1 MYRNL
6 LLTALA
12 AAALAG
18 CKPAATPMPPEQR
31 EHFESVYVPAEDFCD
46 AAAQLIRHYADTQ
59 QADFAV
65 RGCSMLHLA
74 CMAHDEALVAKLIAD
89 GADVNADSE
98 ELGTPLACVI
108 RGELR
113 GTGSENDPESDTR
126 LIELLLSHG
135 AELSVRMTGNCT
147 ALDVAIMSN
156 REDLFLYLLDKGASA
171 GNINPLTAAA
181 AMHWTEVLRRLTA
194 EKQALP
200 PEALAE
206 ACRNAQDAEG
216 SREECLR
223 LLLETGAD
231 PNSRGEDNTP
241 ALVLLAAELSD
252 EDADP
257 ELPQLL
263 TLLLEKGA
271 DATLPA
277 EEPSEWAGLCAA
289 DLLSADPELAAELR
303 EQGYTIPEVP
313 LLIREGETLACDI
326 RRAALRRDENKA
338 ELLAPF
344 ADTLARALQQ
354 GSVRGELAAEAIC
367 LLAEADAEHAAR
379 VVLTLPL
386 WSELSLWE
394 SSDNLFIIRAIAED
408 TALQLPAQALLATAH
423 MLSQGGKAREA
434 AAVTELMERSPDAD
448 PLLAELCEGED
459 AAIRT
464 AAWTVRLHRAGLP
477 DAKSGSVAE
486 WLHAH
491 ELNPAAMSASVV
503 EALHLT
509 SLDDF
514 WMGEMDANEQQT
526 LFLYMEDVG
535 QKEVADRYRAM
546 AKVLN
551 NPRELDRITADSDC
565 WSWDLESAVARFIWE
580 NREAFL
586 QARKPGG
593 ETPCDC
599 ADPGADDPGANDP
612 E

>member
-1 MYRNL
+1 MYRHL
-6 LLTALA
+6 LLSALA

-31 EHFESVYVPAEDFCD
+31 EHFESVYAPAESFCD

-59 QADFAV
+59 QADFAI

-89 GADVNADSE
+89 GADVNANSE
-98 ELGTPLACVI
+98 LDTPLACVI

-135 AELSVRMTGNCT
+135 AELNARMTGNCT
-147 ALDVAIMSN
+147 ALDVALISN

-181 AMHWTEVLRRLTA
+181 AMHWVETLRRLVA
-194 EKQALP
+194 EQALP

-206 ACRNAQDAEG
+206 ACSGAHEDDGA
-216 SREECLR
+216 REECLR
-223 LLLETGAD
+223 LLLEAGAD
-231 PNSRGEDNTP
+231 PNSRLADNTP
-241 ALVLLAAELSD
+241 ALMLLAAELSTD
-252 EDADP
+252 EAAPD
-257 ELPQLL
+257 LPQLL

-271 DATLPA
+271 DSTLQA

-289 DLLSADPELAAELR
+289 DLLAADPELAAELR

-326 RRAALRRDENKA
+326 RRSALRRDENKA

-367 LLAEADAEHAAR
+367 LLAEVDTERAAR

-448 PLLAELCEGED
+448 ALLAELCDAED

-464 AAWTVRLHRAGLP
+464 AAWTVRLHREGLP

-486 WLHAH
+486 WLHKH

-514 WMGEMDANEQQT
+514 WMGEMDANEQQS
-526 LFLYMEDVG
+526 LFLYMEDIG

-546 AKVLN
+546 AKVLD
-551 NPRELDRITADSDC
+551 NPRELDRLTADSDR
-565 WSWDLESAVARFIWE
+565 WSWDLESAVARFIWD

-586 QARKPGG
+586 QARQPGG

-599 ADPGADDPGANDP
+599 ADPSADTP

>member
-6 LLTALA
+6 FLSALA

-18 CKPAATPMPPEQR
+18 CKPAATPMDTEQR
-31 EHFESVYVPAEDFCD
+31 EQFESIYTPAESFCD
-46 AAAQLIRHYADTQ
+46 EAAQLIRHYADTQ
-59 QADFAV
+59 QADFAI

-74 CMAHDEALVAKLIAD
+74 CMAHDEALVATLIAD

-98 ELGTPLACVI
+98 LATPLACVI

-113 GTGSENDPESDTR
+113 GTGSENDPESDIR

-135 AELSVRMTGNCT
+135 AELNARMEDNCT
-147 ALDVAIMSN
+147 ALDVALMSH

-171 GNINPLTAAA
+171 GRINPLAAAA
-181 AMHWTEVLRRLTA
+181 AMHWVETLRRLVA
-194 EKQALP
+194 EQALP

-206 ACRNAQDAEG
+206 ACSGAHEDDG
-216 SREECLR
+216 TREECLR
-223 LLLETGAD
+223 LLLEAGAD
-231 PNSRGEDNTP
+231 PNSRLADNTP
-241 ALVLLAAELSD
+241 ALMLLAAELSTD
-252 EDADP
+252 EAAPD
-257 ELPQLL
+257 LPQLL

-271 DATLPA
+271 DATLKA
-277 EEPSEWAGLCAA
+277 EPPSEWAGLCAA
-289 DLLSADPELAAELR
+289 DLLTADPELAAELR
-303 EQGYTIPEVP
+303 DQGYTIPEVP

-367 LLAEADAEHAAR
+367 LLAEAAPERAAR

-386 WSELSLWE
+386 WSDLSLWE
-394 SSDNLFIIRAIAED
+394 GDDNLFIIRAIAKD
-408 TALQLPAQALLATAH
+408 TALRLPAEALLATAR
-423 MLSQGGKAREA
+423 MLSQGGKAHEA

-448 PLLAELCEGED
+448 ALLTELCEAED

-464 AAWTVRLHRAGLP
+464 AAWTVRLHREGLP
-477 DAKSGSVAE
+477 DAKSGSVTE
-486 WLHAH
+486 WLHRH

-514 WMGEMDANEQQT
+514 WMGEMDANEQQS
-526 LFLYMEDVG
+526 LFLYMEDIG

-546 AKVLN
+546 AKVLD
-551 NPRELDRITADSDC
+551 NPRELDRLTADSDR
-565 WSWDLESAVARFIWE
+565 WSWDLESAVARFIWD

-586 QARKPGG
+586 QARQPGG

-599 ADPGADDPGANDP
+599 ADPGADDPGADDP

>member
-1 MYRNL
+1 MYRHL
-6 LLTALA
+6 FLAALA

-31 EHFESVYVPAEDFCD
+31 EHFESVYAPAESFCD

-59 QADFAV
+59 QADFAI

-74 CMAHDEALVAKLIAD
+74 CMAHDEALVTKLIAD
-89 GADVNADSE
+89 GADVNANSE
-98 ELGTPLACVI
+98 LDTPLACVI

-135 AELSVRMTGNCT
+135 AELNARMTGNGT
-147 ALDVAIMSN
+147 ALDVALMSN
-156 REDLFLYLLDKGASA
+156 REDLFLYLLDKGATA

-181 AMHWTEVLRRLTA
+181 AMHWLEALPRLVA
-194 EKQALP
+194 EQALP

-206 ACRNAQDAEG
+206 ACGGTQEDDG
-216 SREECLR
+216 TREECLR
-223 LLLETGAD
+223 LLLEAGAD
-231 PNSRGEDNTP
+231 PNSRLADNTP
-241 ALVLLAAELSD
+241 ALMLLAAELSTEEAAPD
-252 EDADP
+252 
-257 ELPQLL
+257 LPQLL

-271 DATLPA
+271 DATLKA
-277 EEPSEWAGLCAA
+277 EEPSYWAGLCAA
-289 DLLSADPELAAELR
+289 DLLATDPELAAELR
-303 EQGYTIPEVP
+303 EQGYTIPEAP

-354 GSVRGELAAEAIC
+354 GSVRGELAAKAIV
-367 LLAEADAEHAAR
+367 LLAEAAPERAAR

-394 SSDNLFIIRAIAED
+394 GDDAPDIIRAIAKD
-408 TALQLPAQALLATAH
+408 TSLQLPAEALLATAR
-423 MLSQGGKAREA
+423 MLSQAGKGHEA
-434 AAVTELMERSPDAD
+434 AAVTELMERSPGVE

-477 DAKSGSVAE
+477 DAKAGNVAA
-486 WLHAH
+486 WLHTH

-509 SLDDF
+509 SLDEF
-514 WMGEMDANEQQT
+514 WMGDMDTNEQQT
-526 LFLYMEDVG
+526 LFLYMEDIG
-535 QKEVADRYRAM
+535 QKAIADRYRAI
-546 AKVLN
+546 AKVLD
-551 NPRELDRITADSDC
+551 NPRELDRLTADSER

-586 QARKPGG
+586 QARQPGG

-599 ADPGADDPGANDP
+599 APPEADGADAP
-612 E
+612 